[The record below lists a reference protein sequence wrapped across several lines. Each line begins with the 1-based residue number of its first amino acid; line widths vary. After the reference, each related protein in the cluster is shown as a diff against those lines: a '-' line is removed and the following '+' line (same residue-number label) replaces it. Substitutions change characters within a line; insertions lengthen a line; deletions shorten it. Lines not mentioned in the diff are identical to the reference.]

1 MGNPV
6 SRRKSSIEKRDDDHP
21 VVDATRRLS
30 GTMADLNFADAGTQI
45 RDGAYPLHMAVA
57 SKCSPVVVE
66 MIMKEAPDV
75 LTLTNKFGETP
86 LHVAISSDAHEEIV
100 ELLLHEKDD
109 LGALAMAENE
119 NGNLPL
125 HLAAIHGCREGVA
138 VLLMTE
144 YAGAVKVKNKE
155 GKTPLDLAREHNH
168 CSDDVV
174 RLLKRESASPRN
186 TMETASTLQ
195 WPDDHAAE

>member
-6 SRRKSSIEKRDDDHP
+6 PRRKSSIEKRDDDHP

-30 GTMADLNFADAGTQI
+30 GTMAHLNFVDADTQI

-57 SKCSPVVVE
+57 SKCLPVVVE

-75 LTLTNKFGETP
+75 LTLTNKYGETP

-109 LGALAMAENE
+109 LGALAMAENV

-125 HLAAIHGCREGVA
+125 HLAAIHGCRDGVA

-155 GKTPLDLAREHNH
+155 GKTPLDLAREHDQ

-174 RLLKRESASPRN
+174 RLLKREIVSPRN

-195 WPDDHAAE
+195 WPDDYAAE